1 MSITKTQAPSG
12 LIPVEQAMQKLL
24 SSIEPISERLNVRL
38 EHAVGCVLAKDI
50 VATMDVPP
58 FDNSAMDG
66 YAIRFEDL
74 AFSSSFKLVGQSF
87 AGEPYKAQIGSGQ
100 CIRIMTGGVLPN
112 GADTV
117 VMQENTEVEG
127 DRVTMT
133 VAPKLGQSVRNAG
146 EELTQGQVVLKQG
159 RQLTSVDVGIMASL
173 GYAKASAIRPLRVAV
188 ISTGDE
194 LKPLGSELGD
204 GEIYDSN
211 RYAIIALLKKL
222 GAEVIDIG
230 CVADDKEKLAAAFV
244 DADKRADAV
253 ITSGGVSVGDADY
266 TKEVL
271 EELGQINFWK
281 LAIKPGKPFAFGR
294 LPSSYFFGLPGN
306 PVSSMVT
313 LHQLVVPALQKLCNM
328 PVKTRESYQATA
340 SKRFFKNPGRA
351 DYQRAIFTR
360 GVGGALTVEPTGGQG
375 SSMLTSM
382 NEANCYAVLPQE
394 SDNVDVGQAVTIQPF
409 DHLIS

>member
-1 MSITKTQAPSG
+1 MSTTHKQTSTP
-12 LIPVEQAMQKLL
+12 LMPVEQAMDKLL
-24 SSIEPISERLNVRL
+24 SSLEPISEKLNVRL
-38 EHAVGCVLAKDI
+38 EHAIDSVLAVD
-50 VATMDVPP
+50 VLATMDVPP

-74 AFSSSFKLVGQSF
+74 QFSSTFKLVGESL
-87 AGEPYKAQIGSGQ
+87 AGAPYHAQVGSGQ

-112 GADTV
+112 GTDTV
-117 VMQENTEVEG
+117 VMQENTDVDG
-127 DRVTMT
+127 DCVTIS
-133 VAPKLGQSVRNAG
+133 VQPELGQSVRKAG
-146 EELTQGQVVLKQG
+146 EELTNGQVVLRQG
-159 RQLTSVDVGIMASL
+159 RRLTSIDVGIMASL
-173 GYAKASAIRPLRVAV
+173 GYAKACVIRPLRVAV

-194 LKPLGSELGD
+194 LKPLGSELNQ

-211 RYAIIALLKKL
+211 RYAIIALLKKF
-222 GAEVIDIG
+222 GVEVIDIG
-230 CVADDKEKLAAAFV
+230 CIVDDKEKLAVGFM
-244 DADKRADAV
+244 DADKRADVV

-271 EELGQINFWK
+271 EELGQIDFWK

-328 PVKTRESYQATA
+328 PIKERDSFQATA
-340 SKRFFKNPGRA
+340 SKQFFKKPGRA
-351 DYQRAIFTR
+351 DYQRAVFKR
-360 GVGGALTVEPTGGQG
+360 DVAGKLTVEPTRNQG

-382 NEANCYAVLPQE
+382 NEANCYAVLSQD
-394 SDNVDVGQAVTIQPF
+394 SGSVDVGQPVTIQPF
-409 DHLIS
+409 DYLIS

>member
-1 MSITKTQAPSG
+1 MSTPNNQSLSK
-12 LIPVEQAMQKLL
+12 LMPVEQAMQQLL
-24 SSIEPISERLNVRL
+24 FSIEPVSEMLNVRL
-38 EHAVGCVLAKDI
+38 EHAVGCVLAEDV

-66 YAIRFEDL
+66 YAIRFEEL
-74 AFSSSFKLVGQSF
+74 KFSSTFERVGESL
-87 AGEPYKAQIGSGQ
+87 AGAPYQAQLHHGQ
-100 CIRIMTGGVLPN
+100 CVRIMTGGVLPN

-117 VMQENTEVEG
+117 IMQENTEVDG
-127 DRVTMT
+127 DSVTIT
-133 VAPKLGQSVRNAG
+133 VPPIYGQSVRKAG
-146 EELTQGQVVLKQG
+146 EELTMGQVVLEKG
-159 RQLTSVDVGIMASL
+159 RQLSSVDVGIMASL
-173 GYAKASAIRPLRVAV
+173 GYAKACVIRPLRVAV

-194 LKPLGSELGD
+194 LKPLGAVLGE

-222 GAEVIDIG
+222 GVEVIDIG
-230 CVADDKEKLAAAFV
+230 CVADDKEKLAAAFI

-313 LHQLVVPALQKLCNM
+313 LHQLVVPALQKLCNTS
-328 PVKTRESYQATA
+328 VREKESYQATA
-340 SKRFFKNPGRA
+340 SKRFFKKPGRA
-351 DYQRAIFTR
+351 DYQRAVFARDDSGI
-360 GVGGALTVEPTGGQG
+360 LMVEPAGNQG
-375 SSMLTSM
+375 SSILTSM
-382 NEANCYAVLPQE
+382 NKANCYAILPQD
-394 SDNVDVGQAVTIQPF
+394 SGAIDVGQPVTIQPF

>member
-1 MSITKTQAPSG
+1 MSTTDMHAPQS
-12 LIPVEQAMQKLL
+12 LMPVEQAMQKLL
-24 SSIEPISERLNVRL
+24 SSIEPVSEMLNVRL
-38 EHAVGCVLAKDI
+38 EHAVDCVLAED
-50 VATMDVPP
+50 VLATMDVPP

-66 YAIRFEDL
+66 YAIRYEDL
-74 AFSSSFKLVGQSF
+74 RFSSTLKLVGESF
-87 AGEPYKAQIGSGQ
+87 AGTPYQEQLNAGQ
-100 CIRIMTGGVLPN
+100 CVRIMTGGVLPN

-127 DRVTMT
+127 DSVIIT
-133 VAPKLGQSVRNAG
+133 VPPVLGQSVRRAG
-146 EELTQGQVVLKQG
+146 EELLSGQVVLKRG
-159 RQLTSVDVGIMASL
+159 RQLTPVDVGIMASL
-173 GYAKASAIRPLRVAV
+173 GYAKACAIRPLRVAV

-222 GAEVIDIG
+222 GVEVIDIG
-230 CVADDKEKLAAAFV
+230 CIADDKGELATAFM

-271 EELGQINFWK
+271 EELGEINFWK

-328 PVKTRESYQATA
+328 PIKERQSYQATA
-340 SKRFFKNPGRA
+340 SKRFFKKPGRA
-351 DYQRAIFTR
+351 DYQRAIFTKDVA
-360 GVGGALTVEPTGGQG
+360 GSLTVEPTGNQG

-382 NEANCYAVLPQE
+382 NEANCYAVLSQD
-394 SDNVDVGQAVTIQPF
+394 SGGIDIGQVVTIQPF